1 MGNPSKPVPP
11 FSGYGA
17 QLNGSITTDSNNS
30 KTTSDNSEHPGS
42 SADVNFNSA
51 ESVAIS
57 NDVVIH
63 MEEEEDVQEV
73 PFTESEPAKFGK
85 KSKRKVSE
93 KSSQVEKKKKKKS
106 SSKEGSEE

>member
-63 MEEEEDVQEV
+63 MEEEEDVQEGILS
-73 PFTESEPAKFGK
+73 PIRSIQHWFRLGEWGLSWGY
-85 KSKRKVSE
+85 
-93 KSSQVEKKKKKKS
+93 
-106 SSKEGSEE
+106 